1 MNSIKIITLENYCLK
16 YDIYNTL
23 LKNTLFWNQFIGED
37 CFDLEYLHSELNNPY
52 NNILIAYD
60 INLKVY
66 DNLEGILIYRKLNN
80 IKNNFCKINY
90 SSITLLAK
98 KINSNHKWLGKDMI
112 DFFRI
117 RLNEKTKV
125 ILADDTDIP
134 NYYSKLGF
142 KKENKNKYKKILDEY
157 DRNIYSKIFN

>member
-1 MNSIKIITLENYCLK
+1 MSCIKIITLENYCLK

-37 CFDLEYLHSELNNPY
+37 CFDLEYLHNELNNPY
-52 NNILIAYD
+52 NNIVIAYD
-60 INLKVY
+60 INIKVY
-66 DNLEGILIYRKLNN
+66 DNLEGILIYRKLYNL
-80 IKNNFCKINY
+80 KNNFSKINY

-98 KINSNHKWLGKDMI
+98 KINSTHKWLGKRMI
-112 DFFRI
+112 DFFRM

-134 NYYSKLGF
+134 NYYTKLGF
-142 KKENKNKYKKILDEY
+142 KKENKYKYKKILDEF
-157 DRNIYSKIFN
+157 DRNIYTKIFN

>member
-1 MNSIKIITLENYCLK
+1 MTQMS
-16 YDIYNTL
+16 
-23 LKNTLFWNQFIGED
+23 
-37 CFDLEYLHSELNNPY
+37 
-52 NNILIAYD
+52 
-60 INLKVY
+60 KVY

-80 IKNNFCKINY
+80 IKNHFCKINY

-98 KINSNHKWLGKDMI
+98 KINSNHKWLGKNMI

-134 NYYSKLGF
+134 NYYTKLGF
-142 KKENKNKYKKILDEY
+142 KKEDIPGALQ
-157 DRNIYSKIFN
+157 IFNFLSFPSPRA

>member
-1 MNSIKIITLENYCLK
+1 MSCIKIITLENYCLK

-23 LKNTLFWNQFIGED
+23 LKNTLFWNQLIGED
-37 CFDLEYLHSELNNPY
+37 CFDLEYLHAELNNPY

-66 DNLEGILIYRKLNN
+66 DNIEGILIYRKIPNL
-80 IKNNFCKINY
+80 KDYFSKINY
-90 SSITLLAK
+90 SSITLLGK
-98 KINSNHKWLGKDMI
+98 KINSNHKWLGRNMI
-112 DFFRI
+112 DFFRK

-134 NYYSKLGF
+134 NYYNKLGF
-142 KKENKNKYKKILDEY
+142 KIENKHKYKKILDEF